1 MTEQPLSV
9 NEVLRNLHHDFLNQ
23 LQLIKMNLAL
33 ENLDA
38 ANQVIDNI
46 SLKFQQTFVFNKL
59 KCEHLVEW
67 LNTCEW
73 RFSSFNITIESDIS
87 DSIPAIWDIPLRD
100 FLESTFQYVQKS
112 VDPMVEQNCEIY
124 IMSTEDKIEILFN
137 LSGKWKYEAFTTPI
151 DGAGLIVAHEHY
163 SDTLWRYRVIGS
175 KEGI

>member
-1 MTEQPLSV
+1 MTEQPLTV

-33 ENLDA
+33 ENVDG

-46 SLKFQQTFVFNKL
+46 SLKFKQSFALNGL
-59 KCEHLVEW
+59 KSEQFVEW

-73 RFSSFNITIESDIS
+73 RFSAINITIESDIS
-87 DSIPAIWDIPLRD
+87 DSIPKIWDCSLRN
-100 FLESTFQYVQKS
+100 FMENTLQYVTNS
-112 VDPMVEQNCEIY
+112 IDPMVEQNCEIY

-137 LSGKWKYEAFTTPI
+137 LSGKWDAELFTAPI
-151 DGAGLIVAHEHY
+151 DEAGLIVAHEHY